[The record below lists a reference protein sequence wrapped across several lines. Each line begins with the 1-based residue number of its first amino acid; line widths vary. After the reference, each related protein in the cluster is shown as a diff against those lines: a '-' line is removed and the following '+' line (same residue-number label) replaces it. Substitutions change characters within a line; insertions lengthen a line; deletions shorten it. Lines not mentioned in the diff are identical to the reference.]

1 MSTIVTRAV
10 KGTALT
16 YTEMDANFNNLNTD
30 KLEAG
35 TPGTNIANTPAGGIS
50 AVTVQAAINEL
61 DTEKANL
68 VSPTFTGN
76 PTAPTPTVGDNDTS
90 IATTAF
96 ITTALTPFTG
106 KNRIINGAMLV
117 SQRTTSGTITA
128 GTTVPTATT
137 GYGAG
142 DRFFSY
148 CTGANT
154 SLSQVNGADATS
166 KRLQITGAAS
176 VTAIGLGQRIAAKNS
191 YDLAGGS
198 ATLSVDLAN
207 SLLTTVTWTV
217 SYATTTDAFGTIGTP
232 TKTQIATGNFTVNST
247 VTRYNTTFTVPS
259 AAVTGIEILFTVGA
273 QTSGT
278 FTVGRVQLESG
289 SIATNFENRLYESE
303 YELCQ
308 AYYQTVY
315 TYLEQPVTTSQDY
328 SAVAYGLIEMRA
340 TPNTSSSTNTLAT
353 SFPAAVGVIGIYG
366 TKTVYER
373 RRANATAAG
382 SFSSTINLQA
392 EIP

>member
-154 SLSQVNGADATS
+154 SLSQVNGDDATS

-217 SYATTTDAFGTIGTP
+217 SYAKTTDAFGTIGMP

-259 AAVTGIEILFTVGA
+259 AAVTGIEILFTVDA

-315 TYLEQPVTTSQDY
+315 TYLEQPVTNSQDY

-353 SFPAAVGVIGIYG
+353 SFPAAVGTIGIYG